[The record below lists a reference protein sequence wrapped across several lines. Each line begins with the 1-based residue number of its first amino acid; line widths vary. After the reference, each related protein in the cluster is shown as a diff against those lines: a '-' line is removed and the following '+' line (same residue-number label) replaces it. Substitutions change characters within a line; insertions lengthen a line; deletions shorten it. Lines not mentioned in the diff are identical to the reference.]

1 MQTQTQTPDI
11 LQQFSDMLKSH
22 SIIVSDRGNLV
33 KLFEN
38 IVELCTQMPKTKL
51 KAAIKTATTETKE
64 PKTTKTKT
72 TKAKANANAN
82 ANPPLKK
89 PIVEELVGPAEA
101 GDCPMLSDLK
111 PVALARGRGRPRKN
125 ANATVA
131 IETVASSVSG
141 VDDSVATTA
150 TPSATP
156 AGDAEKK
163 KRGRP
168 KKDKSVMISSNEDED
183 ALIAKMI
190 SDARAAMKN
199 DELVRAKETT
209 PTETPVADSDETDTD
224 ADENSVSPIHIEMVG
239 SQAPIQVEVD
249 VPVPPTTKGKAA
261 KEPKAAKAPKA
272 AKEPKAKASKAA
284 KEPKAKASKAVH
296 EQPDEPVALVAKT
309 SPLPI
314 RENKASSD
322 GKIYLMP
329 TFPRVSFSHS
339 GQTYFRTETDNVYDN
354 LTLELIGVWDHL
366 NHEIITAFD
375 DEEVE
380 ELWLSDEE

>member
-1 MQTQTQTPDI
+1 
-11 LQQFSDMLKSH
+11 
-22 SIIVSDRGNLV
+22 
-33 KLFEN
+33 
-38 IVELCTQMPKTKL
+38 
-51 KAAIKTATTETKE
+51 
-64 PKTTKTKT
+64 
-72 TKAKANANAN
+72 
-82 ANPPLKK
+82 
-89 PIVEELVGPAEA
+89 
-101 GDCPMLSDLK
+101 
-111 PVALARGRGRPRKN
+111 
-125 ANATVA
+125 
-131 IETVASSVSG
+131 VSG

-249 VPVPPTTKGKAA
+249 VPVPPTTKGKATKAA
-261 KEPKAAKAPKA
+261 KEPKAAKA
-272 AKEPKAKASKAA
+272 AKEPKAPKAA

-296 EQPDEPVALVAKT
+296 EQPDEPFALVAKT

-354 LTLELIGVWDHL
+354 MTLELIGVWDHL